1 MLPIRLCQSYQY
13 AEYQHS
19 HDGIIDA
26 EMFDIVQAEFAR
38 RRMLGRS
45 YNCKSCF
52 SAKLVCGDCGSF
64 FGSKVWH
71 STDKYRRVIWQCNHK
86 FKTGEKCSTP
96 HLTEDEIKER
106 FVAAWNGMQDMSD
119 EVIAECRSVIEG
131 LFDSDA
137 IDEEIA
143 AKNAEAEVLIE
154 MNRKHIAENASA
166 AQNQK
171 AYKKRQDELVAK
183 YNAVAKR
190 IDELKT
196 EKDTRKRQRT
206 VLTAFVDTMAQQRG
220 SLTEFSESLW
230 SAVVEKATVYA
241 DGRITFTLMNGIEID

>member
-1 MLPIRLCQSYQY
+1 
-13 AEYQHS
+13 
-19 HDGIIDA
+19 
-26 EMFDIVQAEFAR
+26 
-38 RRMLGRS
+38 
-45 YNCKSCF
+45 
-52 SAKLVCGDCGSF
+52 
-64 FGSKVWH
+64 
-71 STDKYRRVIWQCNHK
+71 
-86 FKTGEKCSTP
+86 
-96 HLTEDEIKER
+96 LTEDEIKER

-196 EKDTRKRQRT
+196 EKDTRKHQRT